1 MEPLSSSIPDVGNAP
16 MGNSEGD
23 SVEAEG
29 FKHRVDE
36 LFNKVDKLEQRVN
49 EVEQFYL
56 NVSKK
61 QQTGGSKGSSIVKDK
76 DKERHVP
83 SIRKQQQDASKREA
97 AAGKRMQELMRQF
110 GTILRQI
117 TQHKWAWPFM
127 QPVDVKGLG
136 LDDYYEVIDKPMDF
150 STIKN
155 QMEAK
160 DGTGYKNVREM
171 CADVRLVFKNAMKY
185 NDERSDVH
193 VMAKT
198 LLAKFEEKW
207 LQLLPKVTEEEKR
220 REIEEAEAQL
230 DMQFAQEAVHAKM
243 ARELSNEL
251 YEIDMHLDELRDMVV
266 QKCRKMSTEEKRK
279 LGAALSRLSPEDLT
293 KALEIVAQ
301 NNPGFQAM
309 AEEVDLDIDAQ
320 VYGGRQQECLFL
332 LRDYIYDYSLLQEMT
347 FPQKMILSSTV
358 EFVSEVEINSKKSW
372 LEGELGIS
380 LLGSVSWSQ
389 RSERSHK
396 ERASS
401 NSSMVFSISVFGTRS
416 HIWSAKRDF
425 SSPIHIAASQKR
437 WASQA
442 RTTEDESR
450 IRIGPR
456 NGKEA
461 GEDGKETGVVYYGPI
476 SSTIKKVKLLSLSTC
491 CLSVSLGPVITFMT
505 SPDMNVILKGA
516 VASSVIFLSASTTA
530 ALHWFVSPYIH
541 KLRWHPGSDSFEVE
555 MMSWLATYI
564 PKTIK
569 FADIRPPR
577 LIGLS

>member
-1 MEPLSSSIPDVGNAP
+1 MMEPLSSSIPDFGNFT
-16 MGNSEGD
+16 MGNSEGNF
-23 SVEAEG
+23 VEAEG
-29 FKHRVDE
+29 FKHRVDD
-36 LFNKVDKLEQRVN
+36 LFHKVDKLEQRVN

-83 SIRKQQQDASKREA
+83 SIRKQQQDALKREA
-97 AAGKRMQELMRQF
+97 AATKRMQELMRQF

-127 QPVDVKGLG
+127 NPVDVKGLG
-136 LDDYYEVIDKPMDF
+136 LHDYYEIIDKPMDF

-160 DGTGYKNVREM
+160 DGTGYKNVREI

-185 NDERSDVH
+185 NVEKSDVH

-220 REIEEAEAQL
+220 REMEEAEAQL
-230 DMQFAQEAVHAKM
+230 DMQLAQEAVHAKM

-279 LGAALSRLSPEDLT
+279 LGAALTRLSPEDLT

-320 VYGGRQQECLFL
+320 SE
-332 LRDYIYDYSLLQEMT
+332 
-347 FPQKMILSSTV
+347 STLWRLKF
-358 EFVSEVEINSKKSW
+358 FVKDALEVQGKNAASTGANNNNNSNTTATNNNNSNNKRKKEIFEAIAKTAKKKSKK
-372 LEGELGIS
+372 
-380 LLGSVSWSQ
+380 
-389 RSERSHK
+389 
-396 ERASS
+396 
-401 NSSMVFSISVFGTRS
+401 
-416 HIWSAKRDF
+416 
-425 SSPIHIAASQKR
+425 
-437 WASQA
+437 
-442 RTTEDESR
+442 
-450 IRIGPR
+450 
-456 NGKEA
+456 
-461 GEDGKETGVVYYGPI
+461 
-476 SSTIKKVKLLSLSTC
+476 
-491 CLSVSLGPVITFMT
+491 
-505 SPDMNVILKGA
+505 
-516 VASSVIFLSASTTA
+516 AST
-530 ALHWFVSPYIH
+530 
-541 KLRWHPGSDSFEVE
+541 
-555 MMSWLATYI
+555 
-564 PKTIK
+564 
-569 FADIRPPR
+569 
-577 LIGLS
+577 